1 MDVKCSILME
11 LKINFSFLRYL
22 RSLLIMRILYQK
34 DEPDGSPAFFINIV
48 KLVFKDFID
57 SMSKFSEQGSIIEEE
72 HSALFRDSEK
82 HMSMV
87 NIENLS
93 GNFLSP
99 DLRIFKATSGTEP
112 RFTSKR
118 DGV

>member
-1 MDVKCSILME
+1 MNNGKKSVMNDIRISKIFIGRRRDV
-11 LKINFSFLRYL
+11 INPLPFLV
-22 RSLLIMRILYQK
+22 
-34 DEPDGSPAFFINIV
+34 NIV

>member
-1 MDVKCSILME
+1 MNNGKKSVMNDIRISKIFIGRRRDV
-11 LKINFSFLRYL
+11 INPLSFLV
-22 RSLLIMRILYQK
+22 
-34 DEPDGSPAFFINIV
+34 NIV